1 MKDKKFIDVPPNPL
15 MNYSGAIKRYFMAK
29 MRRMYRRDKFELLK
43 PLVKAITSNW
53 FIKRELI
60 DFQSYRKRGSD
71 NVEILY
77 EDEINLK
84 FSSVNFFE
92 ESVDNYIYELKN
104 HYVYGVILKNVMV
117 IGCSDLILLDEQ
129 YALYDLKFLDDDGA
143 FDYTDY
149 AIKLLKNDVCVLEA
163 NWAEFSI
170 NEGILLTA
178 NYSINY
184 YHFLLEIIAKFE
196 MISKMNIDKS
206 IPIIVDKACLEIPQY
221 RELLSY
227 FNRDNRAIISIDKE
241 VIYKVSFLY
250 QISRPNI
257 IPPNYKNIKD
267 IQIKH
272 NLFSAHS
279 LNYIRGTLLK
289 LPEIKNT
296 PKRVFLSRKNASGR
310 RVYNEEAV
318 YTVLRKYDFSIIYPE
333 EYSIVEQVSIFKNA
347 ELIVGATGAAFT
359 NLIFCSNSCKVI
371 CLTNFNV
378 NISIFCT
385 IAKLFNIELVY
396 LYDKKLV
403 LKGDSDL
410 HSAFQIDTNK
420 LKEALQYII
429 GSK

>member
-1 MKDKKFIDVPPNPL
+1 M
-15 MNYSGAIKRYFMAK
+15 
-29 MRRMYRRDKFELLK
+29 
-43 PLVKAITSNW
+43 
-53 FIKRELI
+53 
-60 DFQSYRKRGSD
+60 
-71 NVEILY
+71 
-77 EDEINLK
+77 
-84 FSSVNFFE
+84 
-92 ESVDNYIYELKN
+92 
-104 HYVYGVILKNVMV
+104 
-117 IGCSDLILLDEQ
+117 
-129 YALYDLKFLDDDGA
+129 
-143 FDYTDY
+143 
-149 AIKLLKNDVCVLEA
+149 LEA